1 MAGAELHIDRIA
13 KRFGAGPVLRD
24 VSLQI
29 AAGEFV
35 TLLGP
40 SGCGKSTLL
49 RIIAGLER
57 ADRGSVRAGGRLLDP
72 LAPKDRGLAFVFQSY
87 ALYPHLS
94 AFDNIAA
101 PLVMRELSSFE
112 RLPFIGRRLPGAAA
126 RHRSIDERVRRT
138 AEILQLETLLDRR
151 PAALSGGQRQRVAL
165 GRALVREPQIFL
177 MDEPLANLD
186 AGLRIHTRG
195 EIARLHREIGA
206 TTLFVTHDQSE
217 ATALSDRVA
226 VMFGGEVRQFATP
239 VELYRNPVDLDV
251 ARFLTQPF
259 LNTLAVDAPSNGI
272 VRIGDRSV
280 PVRDALGVSEP
291 GDLAFRSE
299 HASLALSGTSG
310 LMSVTVTRI
319 EHAGAEAHVF
329 VAAPA
334 GSDFVVRTQAD
345 LAERLHPGMAVR
357 LAVDL
362 DKAWFFPRLGR
373 RSTAIR
379 KEAA

>member
-13 KRFGAGPVLRD
+13 KRFGAGQVLRD
-24 VSLQI
+24 VSLEI

-57 ADRGSVRAGGRLLDP
+57 ADRGSVRAGGRQLDP

-94 AFDNIAA
+94 VFDNIAA
-101 PLVMRELSSFE
+101 PLVMRELSSLE
-112 RLPFIGRRLPGAAA
+112 RLPFVGRRLAGSAA
-126 RHRSIDERVRRT
+126 RHRSIDDRVRRT
-138 AEILQLETLLDRR
+138 AKILQLEALLDRR

-195 EIARLHREIGA
+195 EIARLHREVGA

-226 VMFGGEVRQFATP
+226 VMFGGEVRQFASP

-259 LNTLAVDAPSNGI
+259 LNTLPVDAPVQGA
-272 VRIGDRSV
+272 VRIGECRV
-280 PVRDALGVSEP
+280 PVRDAVGVSEP
-291 GDLAFRSE
+291 GVLAFRSE
-299 HASLALSGTSG
+299 HASLVLSGTG
-310 LMSVTVTRI
+310 GHMPVTVKRI
-319 EHAGAEAHVF
+319 EHSGAEAHVF
-329 VAAPA
+329 VSAPDGIDLVVRAPA
-334 GSDFVVRTQAD
+334 E
-345 LAERLHPGMAVR
+345 LAVR
-357 LAVDL
+357 LRPGLAVHLAIDT
-362 DKAWFFPRLGR
+362 DRAWFFPRNGR
-373 RSTAIR
+373 RSAVAR
-379 KEAA
+379 DEAA